1 MAQNNDGLKLKV
13 LLISEDEETF
23 LCLRQY
29 YANSIRTGQFLDD
42 TNLQGRK
49 FKLIQEES
57 NGQQENQSSQE

>member
-13 LLISEDEETF
+13 LLISEDRETF

-49 FKLIQEES
+49 FKLIQEDKED
-57 NGQQENQSSQE
+57 ERK